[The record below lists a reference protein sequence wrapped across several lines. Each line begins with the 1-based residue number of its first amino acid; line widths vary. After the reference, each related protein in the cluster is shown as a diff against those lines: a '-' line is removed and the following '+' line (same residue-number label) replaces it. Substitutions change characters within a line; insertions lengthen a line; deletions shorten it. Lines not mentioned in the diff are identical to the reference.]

1 MSLRTS
7 TSGEPDEQSLPRSCI
22 HTICYVL
29 PKHAMD
35 PHLPARRVVPL
46 PAPSASGGTSGG
58 RDLAISDLKETKY
71 THAEA
76 PRAETC
82 FLCRYVSQP
91 ADASD
96 PLAEPE
102 ASIICRMRA
111 YWDEHVNKMDFR
123 YLAEDCA
130 RLFAKEYETCWVQPG
145 TPLRGV
151 SSGSDGVADADMVY
165 RHFTVHEGTQQT
177 RRAVMKRAY
186 QQQFEFLEANKRNGY
201 VEGKHGKRLPDRA
214 AEGAHAK
221 GCLVLLKMGAY
232 LDKLDDV
239 SK

>member
-1 MSLRTS
+1 
-7 TSGEPDEQSLPRSCI
+7 
-22 HTICYVL
+22 
-29 PKHAMD
+29 MD
-35 PHLPARRVVPL
+35 PHLPARRVVPM
-46 PAPSASGGTSGG
+46 PEPSAGTSGG
-58 RDLAISDLKETKY
+58 TRSRDMANSDLKETKY

-91 ADASD
+91 ADESD

-102 ASIICRMRA
+102 ANAIVRMRA

-130 RLFAKEYETCWVQPG
+130 RLFAKEYESCWVQPEATG
-145 TPLRGV
+145 GGAET
-151 SSGSDGVADADMVY
+151 GSEDRRPPPCVADADMVY

-214 AEGAHAK
+214 AEAAHAK

>member
-1 MSLRTS
+1 
-7 TSGEPDEQSLPRSCI
+7 
-22 HTICYVL
+22 
-29 PKHAMD
+29 MD

-58 RDLAISDLKETKY
+58 RDIANSDLKETKY
-71 THAEA
+71 THGEA

-91 ADASD
+91 TDASD
-96 PLAEPE
+96 PLADPE
-102 ASIICRMRA
+102 ANAIRRMRA
-111 YWDEHVNKMDFR
+111 YWDEHVNRMDFR
-123 YLAEDCA
+123 YLSEDCT
-130 RLFAKEYETCWVQPG
+130 RLFAKEYETCWVQPEA
-145 TPLRGV
+145 P
-151 SSGSDGVADADMVY
+151 SGEAGSEQPPPPCVADADMVY
-165 RHFTVHEGTQQT
+165 RHFTVHESTPQT

-186 QQQFEFLEANKRNGY
+186 QQQFEFLEQNKRNGY

-214 AEGAHAK
+214 AEAAHAK

-239 SK
+239 VN

>member
-1 MSLRTS
+1 
-7 TSGEPDEQSLPRSCI
+7 
-22 HTICYVL
+22 
-29 PKHAMD
+29 
-35 PHLPARRVVPL
+35 VVPL
-46 PAPSASGGTSGG
+46 PAPSVSGGSQS
-58 RDLAISDLKETKY
+58 RDLANSDLKETKY

-82 FLCRYVSQP
+82 FLCRYVIQP

-102 ASIICRMRA
+102 ANVISRMRA

-130 RLFAKEYETCWVQPG
+130 RLFAKEYESCWVQPDAPG

-151 SSGSDGVADADMVY
+151 SSGSEGRRPPCVADADMIY

-186 QQQFEFLEANKRNGY
+186 QQQFEFLEQNKRTGF
-201 VEGKHGKRLPDRA
+201 VAGKHGKRLPDRA
-214 AEGAHAK
+214 AEAAHAK